1 MFRIY
6 QVHTIKKIEQL
17 KECPVYKDSCLEA
30 FLNFAPEDLEKGY
43 LNFEVN
49 ANSALLNG
57 FGPGRGIKRKNLK
70 ELTSFKAISEAKIEE
85 NSWNVLLK
93 IPMELVCDLYQIEP
107 LRKGD
112 SFTCNFYKTSDEPAI
127 QHYGSYSPIDN
138 PTPDFHLPKFFA
150 KAMIS

>member
-57 FGPGRGIKRKNLK
+57 FGPGRGIKRKN
-70 ELTSFKAISEAKIEE
+70 
-85 NSWNVLLK
+85 
-93 IPMELVCDLYQIEP
+93 
-107 LRKGD
+107 
-112 SFTCNFYKTSDEPAI
+112 
-127 QHYGSYSPIDN
+127 
-138 PTPDFHLPKFFA
+138 
-150 KAMIS
+150 